1 MLNQRLSALGTLAR
15 VDITTEILKQCGT
28 AATRDQGN
36 IDKVLS
42 CVKRIMKGPVE
53 LEDGDEEEAEQDEM
67 LFEYAGEIIPNLGKA
82 MTPATFA
89 PYFTGLLPMLLK
101 KTKKNASI
109 SERSFSVGAIAES
122 VQPLCGGGVLAALP
136 PHILPMLG
144 DMCRDPEDDCRN
156 NAVYGLGELL
166 LWGGQEVSQHRDTI
180 LVSLSQ
186 MLKVLSIVIIL
197 VSYHLTLIFQQ
208 IESAPRVVDN
218 IIGAIARAVIA
229 DVSGSAVE
237 DIVTAVTANLPL
249 KEDTDEYDTVFK
261 MFAALLA
268 AQHPA
273 FPRCLAKMVE
283 SAAVFYSDPNTDKV
297 RLSRNGEEIIILYS
311 VFRKNPVRWS
321 LLS

>member
-1 MLNQRLSALGTLAR
+1 MFCSGYFLIAYHKSGTPEGEAKFSEGLGNFLDTMVAVVKDEEEHQVVTSAL
-15 VDITTEILKQCGT
+15 DITAEILKQCGA

-42 CVKRIMKGPVE
+42 CVKRIMKGECACQDVE

-89 PYFTGLLPMLLK
+89 PYFSGLLPMLLK

-122 VQPLCGGGVLAALP
+122 VQPLCGGGVLAALL

-186 MLKVLSIVIIL
+186 MLKVLSHHVIIS
-197 VSYHLTLIFQQ
+197 VSYHLTMIFQQ
-208 IESAPRVVDN
+208 IESARKVVDN
-218 IIGAIARAVIA
+218 IIAVIA
-229 DVSGSAVE
+229 DVSGS
-237 DIVTAVTANLPL
+237 
-249 KEDTDEYDTVFK
+249 VFK
-261 MFAALLA
+261 IIAALLSV
-268 AQHPA
+268 QHPA
-273 FPRCLAKMVE
+273 FPRRLAKMV
-283 SAAVFYSDPNTDKV
+283 
-297 RLSRNGEEIIILYS
+297 
-311 VFRKNPVRWS
+311 
-321 LLS
+321 

>member
-1 MLNQRLSALGTLAR
+1 MVAVVKDEEEHQVVTSAL
-15 VDITTEILKQCGT
+15 DITAEILKQCGA

-42 CVKRIMKGPVE
+42 CVKRIMKGECACQDVE

-122 VQPLCGGGVLAALP
+122 VQPLCGGGVLAALL

-186 MLKVLSIVIIL
+186 MLKVLSHHVIIS
-197 VSYHLTLIFQQ
+197 VSYHLTMIFQQ
-208 IESAPRVVDN
+208 IESARKVVDN
-218 IIGAIARAVIA
+218 IIAVIA
-229 DVSGSAVE
+229 DVSGS
-237 DIVTAVTANLPL
+237 
-249 KEDTDEYDTVFK
+249 VFK
-261 MFAALLA
+261 IFAALLSV
-268 AQHPA
+268 QHPA
-273 FPRCLAKMVE
+273 FPRRLAKMV
-283 SAAVFYSDPNTDKV
+283 
-297 RLSRNGEEIIILYS
+297 
-311 VFRKNPVRWS
+311 
-321 LLS
+321 